1 MSDEK
6 KMMEQPQI
14 SMDKVALW
22 LGWKEININILNE
35 QIDNLK
41 RHLSELQPT
50 DNNVDLEDGT
60 NADLEG

>member
-1 MSDEK
+1 
-6 KMMEQPQI
+6 MEQQQI

-41 RHLSELQPT
+41 RQLAELQPT
-50 DNNVDLEDGT
+50 DNNNVDLEDGT